1 MKILAIAKNAY
12 KESVRQPIF
21 YLLLIVSAFLIYFS
35 QFLVFFSFGQESKMI
50 KDMGLATVTMCGLL
64 LALFSSSTV
73 IAKEMEKQTAITVLT
88 KPLSRTQFILGKFLG
103 IISSIFIAMLVLTLV
118 FILTLYQPPSL
129 IYAGKIVAKN
139 IDFSILPGIFLA
151 YFQAV
156 VITAISVAIS
166 TRMGM
171 VPNIILSSFIFVL
184 GHLSNYLIGFFAG
197 KDFWVRV
204 GGKIFYLVIPNLEN
218 FNVSDAIAVGTP
230 VPIGYL
236 LSAAFY
242 GAIYAAI
249 ALLAAIALFRDREI
263 R

>member
-21 YLLLIVSAFLIYFS
+21 YLLLIISVLLIYFS
-35 QFLVFFSFGQESKMI
+35 QFLVFFSFGQETKMI

-73 IAKEMEKQTAITVLT
+73 IAQTATTVLT
-88 KPLSRTQFILGKFLG
+88 KPLSRNQFILGKFLG
-103 IISSIFIAMLVLTLV
+103 IIGSIFIAMLVLTLV
-118 FILTLYQPPSL
+118 FIFTLYQPPSV
-129 IYAGKIVAKN
+129 YAWKIVAKN
-139 IDFSILPGIFLA
+139 IDLSILPGIFLA

-249 ALLAAIALFRDREI
+249 ALLAAMALFRDREI

>member
-1 MKILAIAKNAY
+1 MKLLAIAKNAY

-21 YLLLIVSAFLIYFS
+21 YLLLIISALLIYFS
-35 QFLVFFSFGQESKMI
+35 QFLVFFSFGEETKMI

-73 IAKEMEKQTAITVLT
+73 ITREMEKQTATTVLT
-88 KPLSRTQFILGKFLG
+88 KPLGRNQFILGKFLG
-103 IISSIFIAMLVLTLV
+103 IIGSIFVAMLVLALV
-118 FILTLYQPPSL
+118 FIFTLYHPPSV
-129 IYAGKIVAKN
+129 YAWKIVAKN
-139 IDFSILPGIFLA
+139 IDLSILPGIFLA

-184 GHLSNYLIGFFAG
+184 GHLSNYLIRFFEG
-197 KDFWVRV
+197 KDLWVRV

-236 LSAAFY
+236 LSAASY
-242 GAIYAAI
+242 GVIYAAI
-249 ALLAAIALFRDREI
+249 ALLAAMALFQHREI